1 MREAFIEKLKELS
14 PDFDFTETLLD
25 NDRLFVYD
33 VTREDESGRR
43 QSFTEML
50 DAPTGDRCFQIE
62 NPKLENIV
70 AHVCIDGDLIPYGQE
85 NYDSANTEFSQGRPD
100 FMIFDND
107 TFLVVEMKT
116 EQEDL
121 SFDKEK
127 TLWKTFFKGIGQIID
142 FVKFLRRNGIE
153 IKTYYPQAKAIVC
166 MRFLPQSAANAQRNT
181 ELVKR
186 TMQLGFPITQHNHQ
200 NFYTI

>member
-14 PDFDFTETLLD
+14 PGFDFTETLLD

-153 IKTYYPQAKAIVC
+153 IKTYYLYAVFAAIGSKCTEKYRIGKTDDAV
-166 MRFLPQSAANAQRNT
+166 RFPDYSTQSPKFLYYLAT
-181 ELVKR
+181 
-186 TMQLGFPITQHNHQ
+186 
-200 NFYTI
+200 